1 MPLPENPESR
11 ERSLANLK
19 PITNKEQAQELG
31 RRSGEARR
39 IKRQKAEELALRDLI
54 PLSLQAQEKA
64 LKDYL
69 AGQGEANPA
78 LRASE
83 SVQDREW
90 GKPTQRTET
99 VQLEARPLAEL
110 SQEELLE
117 RAREAGLP
125 VLGERAGAALTPRT
139 HSGNP

>member
-1 MPLPENPESR
+1 LNHKH
-11 ERSLANLK
+11 SLANLK
-19 PITNKEQAQELG
+19 PITSKERAQELG

-39 IKRQKAEELALRDLI
+39 EKRRKAEELALRDLI
-54 PLSLQAQEKA
+54 PLSLRAQEKA
-64 LKDYL
+64 LRDYL

-90 GKPTQRTET
+90 GKPTQRVEQ
-99 VQLEARPLAEL
+99 VQQAGRPLAEL

-117 RAREAGLP
+117 RARKHGLVALDGGAG
-125 VLGERAGAALTPRT
+125 
-139 HSGNP
+139 N

>member
-1 MPLPENPESR
+1 MAVP

-19 PITNKEQAQELG
+19 PITSKEQAQELG

-39 IKRQKAEELALRDLI
+39 AKRQKAEELALRDLI

-64 LKDYL
+64 LRDYL
-69 AGQGEANPA
+69 AGSGDANPA

-90 GKPTQRTET
+90 GKPTQRTEVT
-99 VQLEARPLAEL
+99 TTEARPLAEL

-117 RAREAGLP
+117 RARQAGLP
-125 VLGERAGAALTPRT
+125 ILGEHPSASSMPNEQ
-139 HSGNP
+139 SE